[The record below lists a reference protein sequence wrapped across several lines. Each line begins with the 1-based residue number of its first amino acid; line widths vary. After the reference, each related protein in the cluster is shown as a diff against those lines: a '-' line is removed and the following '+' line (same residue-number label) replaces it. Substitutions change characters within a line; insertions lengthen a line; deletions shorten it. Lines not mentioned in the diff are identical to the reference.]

1 VFGGDGEL
9 LAGIAPLVAAV
20 AATVV
25 GQYPLDGDPA
35 GTEPGVGTDEE
46 SGGGLAGLVG
56 VDFGVGQ
63 PGVVVDGGVDV
74 AVADQRV
81 VMAAD
86 PTA

>member
-1 VFGGDGEL
+1 
-9 LAGIAPLVAAV
+9 
-20 AATVV
+20 
-25 GQYPLDGDPA
+25 
-35 GTEPGVGTDEE
+35 VGTDEE

>member
-1 VFGGDGEL
+1 MV
-9 LAGIAPLVAAV
+9 IPRAPNQAWARTRNPVAV
-20 AATVV
+20 WRV
-25 GQYPLDGDPA
+25 
-35 GTEPGVGTDEE
+35 
-46 SGGGLAGLVG
+46 SSGLVG

-86 PTA
+86 PTG